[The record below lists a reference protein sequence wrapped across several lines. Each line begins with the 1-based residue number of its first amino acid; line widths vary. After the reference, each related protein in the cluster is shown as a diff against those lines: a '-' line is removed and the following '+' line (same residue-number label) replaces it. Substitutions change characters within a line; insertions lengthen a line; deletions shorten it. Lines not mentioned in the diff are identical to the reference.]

1 MNKLVNDVYK
11 QDFDHLIADAS
22 FPINTAI
29 VSLAAGQ
36 GLLVRGAVVG
46 KNNAGE
52 SVLYGGDTVVKPE
65 FILTDDVDTG
75 GEEADAINATV
86 YVSGVFNRDA
96 LVLAGETKVE
106 TIETELKTYGIY
118 LKIVL

>member
-29 VSLAAGQ
+29 ILLAAGQ
-36 GLLVRGAVVG
+36 GVLMRGAVVG
-46 KNNAGE
+46 KNDAGE
-52 SVLYGGDTVVKPE
+52 AVLYGGDTVVKPE

-75 GEEADAINATV
+75 DKVGDAMNAMV
-86 YVSGVFNRDA
+86 YVSGAFNRDA
-96 LVLAGETKVE
+96 LVLAGETKIDS
-106 TIETELKTYGIY
+106 IESELKTYGIY